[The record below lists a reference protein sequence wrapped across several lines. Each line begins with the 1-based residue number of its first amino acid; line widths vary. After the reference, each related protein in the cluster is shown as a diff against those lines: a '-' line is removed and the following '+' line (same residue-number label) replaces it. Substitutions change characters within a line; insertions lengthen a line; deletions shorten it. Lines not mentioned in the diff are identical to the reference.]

1 MTNVFPES
9 HLVQVVL
16 RRDWVESFEVYPF
29 CLPAVRHLRELEFH
43 PKVTFLV
50 GENGT
55 GKSTLLE
62 AIAINFGCNAEG
74 GGRNFRFE
82 TRASHSCLDRFLK
95 LVKSPIMPHDSY
107 FLRAESFY
115 NLATEVDRLGVEKS
129 YGGRS
134 LHERSHGEAFFT
146 LVETRFHG
154 RSLYFLD
161 EPEAA
166 LSPQR
171 QLSFLS
177 LLHGYCG
184 RQTQFVIATH
194 SPIILA
200 YPDAWIYR
208 LDAEGIHRVAYEETE
223 QFKVTRAF
231 LTRRDK
237 MLRILME
244 GDDPQGESQ
253 EITPPSV
260 APQANTASENSSCES
275 K

>member
-1 MTNVFPES
+1 MNSVIPES
-9 HLVQVVL
+9 HIVRVVL
-16 RRDWVESFEVYPF
+16 RRDWIESFDDFPF
-29 CLPAVRHLRELEFH
+29 CLPAVQQLHALDFH

-62 AIAINFGCNAEG
+62 AIAIHFGCNAEG
-74 GGRNFRFE
+74 GGRNFHFE
-82 TRASHSCLDRFLK
+82 TRASHSKLDRFIK
-95 LVKSPIMPHDSY
+95 LVKSPIAPHDSF

-115 NLATEVDRLGVEKS
+115 NLASEIDRLGVTKS

-134 LHERSHGEAFFT
+134 LHERSHGEAFFE
-146 LVETRFHG
+146 VVQNRFHG

-171 QLSFLS
+171 QLAFLAM
-177 LLHGYCG
+177 LHAYCQ

-200 YPDAWIYR
+200 YPDAWIYL
-208 LDAEGIHRVAYEETE
+208 LDAGGIRRVTYEDTE
-223 QFKVTRAF
+223 HFKVTRAF
-231 LTRRDK
+231 LLRREK
-237 MLRILME
+237 MLEMLTE
-244 GDDPQGESQ
+244 PDSDES
-253 EITPPSV
+253 TGP
-260 APQANTASENSSCES
+260 ENPSCES